1 MPGIALFGWWDRIV
15 GGLGSRWRNL
25 AFRARGVRIRGY
37 CWLRRVEIPRNHDQI
52 LLDECSLDRGVVLIA
67 SGTGGGEPTISIGR
81 GTYVNRYTI
90 LDAIESLVIGNEVA
104 IGPNCYITD
113 HDHGMD
119 PARAPLQQP
128 MVAQP
133 TRIEDR
139 AWVGANVVVLKGVT
153 IGQGSIVG
161 AGSVVTRSVPPRAV
175 AVGSPAR
182 VIRMRD
188 NYSSAKAPTEK
199 V

>member
-1 MPGIALFGWWDRIV
+1 MPGIALFGWWDRFV

-25 AFRARGVRIRGY
+25 ALRARGVHVHGY
-37 CWLRRVEIPRNHDQI
+37 CWLRRIEIPRNHHQI

-67 SGTGGGEPTISIGR
+67 SGAGGGEPIISIGR

-90 LDAIESLVIGNEVA
+90 LDATESLVVGNEVA

-119 PARAPLQQP
+119 AARAPLQQP
-128 MVAQP
+128 IVARP
-133 TRIEDR
+133 THIEDR
-139 AWVGANVVVLKGVT
+139 AWLGANVVVLKGVT
-153 IGQGSIVG
+153 IGQGAIVG
-161 AGSVVTRSVPPRAV
+161 AGSVVTRSIPPHAV

-182 VIRMRD
+182 VIRMRE
-188 NYSSAKAPTEK
+188 SFTSAKVPPEK
-199 V
+199 R